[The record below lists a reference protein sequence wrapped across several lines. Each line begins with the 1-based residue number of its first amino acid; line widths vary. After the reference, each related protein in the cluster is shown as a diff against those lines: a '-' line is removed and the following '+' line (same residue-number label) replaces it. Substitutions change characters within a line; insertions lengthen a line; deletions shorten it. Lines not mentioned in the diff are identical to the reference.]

1 MRTEVITM
9 NIPLF
14 APTYRVDEC
23 LEEIRD
29 CLEKGWTG
37 LGYKTITF
45 EEAWKAYTGLPHA
58 HFVNSATGGLTIA
71 IEVMKMTR
79 GWKRN
84 DEIITTPL
92 AFVATNHAI
101 RTNQLR
107 PVFADVDEYLCLD
120 PHDVEQRMTAR
131 TRAIMYVGLGGNTGQ
146 YKAIVDLCKQHN
158 LALILNAAHMA
169 GTRLDGNIPG
179 KEADAVVYSFQA
191 VKNLPTGDSGMV
203 CFPDQKQ
210 DQLAR
215 KLTWLGINKDTYS
228 RSEHSGQYHWSY
240 DVEHIGSHSH
250 GNSIMAAIGLVQL
263 RYLDQDNA
271 YRKQLAAWYEQLL
284 HPLAPAVQIIPTA
297 PNCDHSRHLF
307 IIRCSQRDQ
316 LMKAL
321 MDQEIYPGVH
331 YRSNVEYRMYRHAK
345 GQCKYA
351 DTYSKEVLS
360 LPLHLRMTYDHV
372 MKVVQTIE
380 AFYKTL

>member
-1 MRTEVITM
+1 MIPV

-14 APTYRVDEC
+14 VPTYRVDEC

-37 LGYKTITF
+37 LGYKTIAF
-45 EEAWKAYTGLPHA
+45 EEAWKTYTGLPYA
-58 HFVNSATGGLTIA
+58 HFVNSASAGLTIA
-71 IEVMKMTR
+71 IEVLKMTR

-92 AFVATNHAI
+92 TFVSTNHAI
-101 RTNQLR
+101 RSNQLK

-120 PHDVEQRMTAR
+120 PQDVIQRITPR

-146 YKAIVDLCKQHN
+146 YEAIVELCKKHN
-158 LALILNAAHMA
+158 LALILDAAHMA
-169 GTRLDGNIPG
+169 GTRLHGIIPG

-203 CFPDQKQ
+203 CFPALQQ
-210 DQLAR
+210 DHLAR
-215 KLTWLGINKDTYS
+215 KLTSLGIN
-228 RSEHSGQYHWSY
+228 RSNPSPSEPSGPYRWSY
-240 DVEHIGSHSH
+240 DVEHIGSKSH

-271 YRKQLAAWYEQLL
+271 YRKQIASWYEQLL
-284 HPLAPAVQIIPTA
+284 RPLAPAVQIVPAA
-297 PNCDHSRHLF
+297 PDCDHSRHLF
-307 IIRCSQRDQ
+307 IIRSPERDQ
-316 LMKAL
+316 LLKAL
-321 MDQEIYPGVH
+321 NDQEIYPGVH

-345 GQCKYA
+345 GQCKQA
-351 DTYSKEVLS
+351 ETYSKEILS
-360 LPLHLRMTYDHV
+360 LPLHLRMTYEHV
-372 MKVVQTIE
+372 SKVVQTIE
-380 AFYKTL
+380 AFYETL